1 MDSRH
6 MLRLG
11 VAAAVAGAVLALV
24 GTPVFLGVSDMLP
37 AYPDM
42 VLGFAKA
49 LQQALLIGGIF
60 MALGSIM
67 VRHFEVLREV
77 ADHSGGGKAST
88 EGSD

>member
-1 MDSRH
+1 

-11 VAAAVAGAVLALV
+11 VVAAAAGAVLALL
-24 GTPVFLGVSDMLP
+24 GTPVFLGVYDMLP

-42 VLGFAKA
+42 VLGFAEA

-67 VRHFEVLREV
+67 VRHFEILREEV
-77 ADHSGGGKAST
+77 NRAVGGGKAAD
-88 EGSD
+88 EGSG